1 MTVIYM
7 LRQKYHVMKKI
18 RRRREIKK
26 KQGGKKEKMEA
37 MNKLKRCGPR

>member
-1 MTVIYM
+1 M

-18 RRRREIKK
+18 RRRREIKRK

-37 MNKLKRCGPR
+37 MNKLKDVGQR

>member
-1 MTVIYM
+1 M

-26 KQGGKKEKMEA
+26 QGGKKEKMEA
-37 MNKLKRCGPR
+37 MNKLKDVGQR